1 MMHITDQIHRAFVD
15 VVRSGAIPV
24 DHNLP
29 DRIRDLTAAPE
40 ERTRLWVPLL
50 DGYRKGPRQAWAAV
64 LLEVLS
70 KDITVT
76 IA

>member
-1 MMHITDQIHRAFVD
+1 M
-15 VVRSGAIPV
+15 

-40 ERTRLWVPLL
+40 ERDRLWVTLL

-70 KDITVT
+70 KDMTVT